1 MCRLCH
7 NLLIEPLVVTR
18 RGEEEGQR
26 GISVRGLSPM
36 RGEGGIVLHCKFER
50 NLGNYLEIIQGDDTR
65 PTSKAIDHLKGL
77 DLSFMSPIDNS
88 NSLSTIV
95 SSMNVIAICV

>member
-1 MCRLCH
+1 MSQ
-7 NLLIEPLVVTR
+7 
-18 RGEEEGQR
+18 GGGGEGQR

-36 RGEGGIVLHCKFER
+36 RGEAGGIVLHCKFER
-50 NLGNYLEIIQGDDTR
+50 NLGNYLEIIQGNDTQ

-77 DLSFMSPIDNS
+77 NLSFMSRNDNS
-88 NSLSTIV
+88 NSLSAIV